1 MEVQREKKPKDNF
14 LNQVRYITK
23 KNKILLIFDECT
35 SGFRENLG
43 GLHLKYKIYP
53 DIVLY
58 GKALGNGYPITAIVG
73 KKKIMN
79 SSNNTFI
86 SSTFWTDRI
95 GKVAALATLKEMERV
110 KSWKLINKIG
120 KRLKTEIKKIAEKN
134 FINLNFKGLDTLIT
148 FEIRSK
154 HQKIFYDYITLK
166 MLQRGFLA
174 RNTIYVSIAHK
185 QKIINKYLKTLDL
198 IFCEISKLKI
208 TELKK
213 KINYK

>member
-1 MEVQREKKPKDNF
+1 MYIWFQRKPG
-14 LNQVRYITK
+14 RITP
-23 KNKILLIFDECT
+23 
-35 SGFRENLG
+35 
-43 GLHLKYKIYP
+43 KYKIYP

-120 KRLKTEIKKIAEKN
+120 K
-134 FINLNFKGLDTLIT
+134 D
-148 FEIRSK
+148 
-154 HQKIFYDYITLK
+154 
-166 MLQRGFLA
+166 
-174 RNTIYVSIAHK
+174 
-185 QKIINKYLKTLDL
+185 
-198 IFCEISKLKI
+198 
-208 TELKK
+208 
-213 KINYK
+213 